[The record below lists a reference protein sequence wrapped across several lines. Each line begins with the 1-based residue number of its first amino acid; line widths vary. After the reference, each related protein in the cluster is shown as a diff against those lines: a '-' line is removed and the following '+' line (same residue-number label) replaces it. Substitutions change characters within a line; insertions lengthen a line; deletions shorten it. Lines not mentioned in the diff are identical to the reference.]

1 MWEGKDTSKL
11 FEGISLSQSQK
22 PPFHLSVP
30 RCLFPAY
37 PCISPYLCLYLFS
50 LSPFSFL
57 PLSVSSVSFA
67 VSFLIWKQK
76 YCPRIPKTRFSTQR
90 TSICPRR
97 QMTGSK
103 REKEGGRGHKG
114 NTKGEKRGKQNLKRE
129 KTHLIVIQE
138 CHLDILR
145 IFLLIYKS
153 LKYYY

>member
-103 REKEGGRGHKG
+103 REKEGEGDKGGDTDIRLWGTNDCLWIEGRQTWHVDKWQLGWG
-114 NTKGEKRGKQNLKRE
+114 
-129 KTHLIVIQE
+129 V
-138 CHLDILR
+138 
-145 IFLLIYKS
+145 
-153 LKYYY
+153 